1 MAVAS
6 VSNAAESL
14 VLAERGKPAAYSV
27 VIRADAGESERYA
40 AAELTNYVSR
50 LTGVALP
57 VVVASQSTPV
67 RAIRLQVADGLGED
81 GFRLRVDSV
90 CLTIEGSPVRGI
102 LFGVYELLETYGGV
116 GWFASWHTVVP
127 EIAALSV
134 PGDLD
139 DAQKPA
145 YLLREPLWFDAEKPD
160 FAAHLRLNGHYMNL
174 GARHGGS
181 GWRFGGGL
189 GNAHTMQ
196 KLLPPDEFFDEHPE
210 YFALVGGK
218 RVPRGQICLTNPDV
232 LRIVTER
239 VLERIRQ
246 DPTARFFG
254 VSQRDCEDWCE
265 CPSCKTVD
273 DAAESHAGTMIRF
286 VNEVAKAVEREFP
299 GKIIETLAYQYTRKP
314 PKGIRPRN
322 NVMPCLCPIEC
333 DYKEPLDKSG
343 CPENADFI
351 KDLAGWAKLTD
362 NLYIWDYTTN
372 YRHYLMPF
380 PNVGVLQA
388 NLRLFLASGA
398 KYMFAEGAYEG
409 RHAEFAELKN
419 WLLAKWMW
427 NPELPAGPLLDRFFS
442 GYYGAAAPYVRQY
455 FDELQ
460 ALPRDTRTQP
470 LKIFEEVDTPILTD
484 EFLVRSIE
492 TLKAG
497 GRAVLDDATR
507 LYNLRTTM
515 MSPVYT
521 LLMRRAR
528 RDCKKVW
535 VTANPSRF
543 QPKSSN
549 GLIAFLERQLG
560 ESGDV
565 RLSESRSNDDLMG
578 EILKLKDYRVPETR
592 CSSAIAEETELTLN
606 TPGKDGDVVDDP
618 LALNGKAIRLPNTH
632 YRWCVT
638 LRMSEVAY
646 DPSAMYSL
654 RVRVRVEKGK
664 TDGQVFSVGVYDE
677 AGGKSCG
684 ERELGNADVGTEYA
698 WYDVL
703 TWKPADSQYLW
714 FAPGWFERGEDSWE
728 STAYDAVY
736 LDCVEITRHSGA
748 LIGIGNNRIITPGK
762 E

>member
-6 VSNAAESL
+6 VANAAEPL
-14 VLAERGKPAAYSV
+14 VLAERGKPADCSV
-27 VIRADAGESERYA
+27 VIRADAGESELHA

-57 VVVASQSTPV
+57 VVVAPQSAPA

-81 GFRLRVDSV
+81 GFRLRVDSSG
-90 CLTIEGSPVRGI
+90 LTIEGSSVRGI

-127 EIAALSV
+127 EIASFSV

-139 DAQKPA
+139 DTQRPA
-145 YLLREPLWFDAEKPD
+145 YLLREPLWFDAEMPD

-174 GARHGGS
+174 EARHGGS

-196 KLLPPDEFFDEHPE
+196 KLLPPEEFFDEHPE

-218 RVPRGQICLTNPDV
+218 RVPRGQICLTHPDV

-265 CPSCKTVD
+265 CPSCKEVD

-286 VNEVAKAVEREFP
+286 VNQVAEAVEREFP
-299 GKIIETLAYQYTRKP
+299 DKIIETLAYQYTRKP
-314 PKGIRPRN
+314 PKGIRPRH

-333 DYKEPLDKSG
+333 DYKEPLDTSG

-455 FDELQ
+455 FDELH

-470 LKIFEEVDTPILTD
+470 LKIFEEVDTPSLTD

-497 GRAVLDDATR
+497 GRAVMGDATR

-549 GLIAFLERQLG
+549 GLIAFLERQLR

-578 EILKLKDYRVPETR
+578 EILKLEDYRVPETR
-592 CSSAIAEETELTLN
+592 CNSAIAEESELTLN
-606 TPGKDGDVVDDP
+606 TPGKDGDVVDDERQGDP
-618 LALNGKAIRLPNTH
+618 PAEHALSLVRHASHVRGRL
-632 YRWCVT
+632 R
-638 LRMSEVAY
+638 SER
-646 DPSAMYSL
+646 
-654 RVRVRVEKGK
+654 RVQPAGARQSREG
-664 TDGQVFSVGVYDE
+664 TD
-677 AGGKSCG
+677 
-684 ERELGNADVGTEYA
+684 
-698 WYDVL
+698 
-703 TWKPADSQYLW
+703 
-714 FAPGWFERGEDSWE
+714 
-728 STAYDAVY
+728 
-736 LDCVEITRHSGA
+736 
-748 LIGIGNNRIITPGK
+748 
-762 E
+762 